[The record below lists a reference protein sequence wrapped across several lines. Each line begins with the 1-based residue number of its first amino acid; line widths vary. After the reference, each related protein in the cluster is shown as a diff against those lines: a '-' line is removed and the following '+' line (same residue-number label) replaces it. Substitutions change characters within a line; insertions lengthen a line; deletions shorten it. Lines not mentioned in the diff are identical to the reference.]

1 MVASG
6 IDPSRG
12 EAPQG
17 GVPAGLSLTADDIA
31 RADAH
36 LAPTD
41 RLLETAYPGD
51 DGSRQPIHTV
61 YVPGDR
67 YTPELPAQWG
77 ADAATAVA
85 AAGGTAALCA
95 DLGLDDDL
103 TAQIAPLVDAKL
115 AAEPIEDLRI
125 DFEDGFGDRGDAA
138 EDAAA
143 EAAAANVAAAVSAGQ
158 APPFIGIRFKCL
170 EAATRHRGLATLDR
184 FVTTLAQ
191 ASPLPDGL
199 VLTLPKVTTI
209 DQVTA
214 MVEVCERLEGALG
227 LDAGRLRFE
236 VQMETPQLIL
246 AADGTVPV
254 AQLLHRAQG
263 RITSLHY
270 GTYDYSAALQI
281 AAEHQSMEHPAADYA
296 KQVMQVAVAE
306 TGVRL
311 SDGSTN
317 IIPVGEPAAVLSAWR
332 LHARLVRR
340 SLERGFYQGW
350 DLHAAQLPTRFIA
363 SYAFYREGFAAAA
376 SRLDNYLHHA
386 DAGIMDE
393 PATARALARFVLRGL
408 QCGAVTSA
416 EIQDAAGTTT
426 RELTQLAHPKLA
438 VEENV

>member
-1 MVASG
+1 MTAS
-6 IDPSRG
+6 
-12 EAPQG
+12 ATHT
-17 GVPAGLSLTADDIA
+17 SLTADDLA
-31 RADAH
+31 RVDAH

-61 YVPGDR
+61 YVPGHR
-67 YTPELPAQWG
+67 YDPSLAARWG
-77 ADAATAVA
+77 ADAAAAVA
-85 AAGGTAALCA
+85 EAGGTAALCA
-95 DLGLDDDL
+95 QLGLGDGLID
-103 TAQIAPLVDAKL
+103 QIAPLVDAKL
-115 AAEPIEDLRI
+115 ASEPIEDLRI

-143 EAAAANVAAAVSAGQ
+143 VAAAENVATALATGR
-158 APPFIGIRFKCL
+158 ATPFVGIRFKCF
-170 EAATRHRGLATLDR
+170 EEATRHRGLATLDR

-191 ASPLPDGL
+191 AGPLPDGFI
-199 VLTLPKVTTI
+199 LTLPKVTTV

-214 MVEVCERLEGALG
+214 MVEVCEKLEGVLG

-246 AADGTVPV
+246 AADGTVPI

-281 AAEHQSMEHPAADYA
+281 AAEYQSMEHPAADYA

-317 IIPVGEPAAVLSAWR
+317 IIPVGEPADVLSAWR

-350 DLHAAQLPTRFIA
+350 DLHAAQLPTRYIA
-363 SYAFYREGFAAAA
+363 TYAFYRQGFAAAA
-376 SRLDNYLHHA
+376 SRLNNYVHHA
-386 DAGIMDE
+386 DSGIMDE
-393 PATARALARFVLRGL
+393 PATARALARFVARGL
-408 QCGAVTSA
+408 QCGAVTST
-416 EIQDAAGTTT
+416 EIQDAAGITT
-426 RELTQLAHPKLA
+426 RELTQLAHPKLSL
-438 VEENV
+438 EENA